1 MQPHDAGKK
10 VIESVVKE
18 IKKFFERSA
27 KAEAEMMDS
36 GQDGGGL
43 IIKTGGTDYS
53 TTVLNKV

>member
-1 MQPHDAGKK
+1 MRFLKITRYPGLYL
-10 VIESVVKE
+10 
-18 IKKFFERSA
+18 FERSA